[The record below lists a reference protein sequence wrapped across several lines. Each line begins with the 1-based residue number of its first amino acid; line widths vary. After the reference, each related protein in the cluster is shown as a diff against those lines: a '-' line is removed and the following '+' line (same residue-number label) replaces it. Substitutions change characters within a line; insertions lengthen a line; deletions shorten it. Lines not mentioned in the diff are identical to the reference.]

1 MKRNLTPK
9 YFLLLLL
16 LSALVLTAVGCST
29 AESAG
34 TIITKTHEITESF
47 TAISVECSECSISV
61 LPSTGSGISVVC
73 KEREK
78 YPHKVTVKNGCLTIE
93 EPNRTELIN
102 IFSLVGD
109 HTEVLIYVPF
119 EVAAGCSISLESA
132 SGDITLD
139 KDFVFTRGDLET
151 ASGTVICNAS
161 FHGDLSIDDASG
173 DVFLRGSTYGDI
185 EIDAASGHIAL
196 EGLREAEEISLE
208 CASGNILLNTVQC
221 KSLDAETA
229 SGKLTLEDV
238 VAEKEL
244 AGETVSGAIILS
256 RCDAEKYDLESA
268 SGDIQGSVL
277 RPMHFITDSASG
289 RINVPNTD
297 GDPCRLT
304 TASGNIT
311 ITIEE

>member
-1 MKRNLTPK
+1 MKIKCTFRG
-9 YFLLLLL
+9 FLLLFLL
-16 LSALVLTAVGCST
+16 LSLTITAVGCT
-29 AESAG
+29 TTESAG
-34 TIITKTHEITESF
+34 TITTKTHEITQDF
-47 TAISVECSECSISV
+47 TAISVECSECKISV
-61 LPSTGSGISVVC
+61 LPSTGNGVSVVC

-78 YPHKVTVKNGCLTIE
+78 YPHQVFVKDGCLTVE

-102 IFSLVGD
+102 IFSLAGE
-109 HTEVLIYVPF
+109 HTEVLVYVPF

-139 KDFVFTRGDLET
+139 KDLVFTRGDLET

-161 FHGDLSIDDASG
+161 FHSDLSIDAASG

-185 EIDAASGHIAL
+185 EIDAASGHITL
-196 EGLREAEEISLE
+196 EGLMEAEEISLE
-208 CASGNILLNTVQC
+208 CASGNILLNTIQC

-244 AGETVSGAIILS
+244 AGETVSGAIILN

-277 RPMHFITDSASG
+277 RPMRFITDSASG

>member
-1 MKRNLTPK
+1 MKIKCTFK
-9 YFLLLLL
+9 GFLLLFLL
-16 LSALVLTAVGCST
+16 LSLTITAVGCT
-29 AESAG
+29 TTESAG
-34 TIITKTHEITESF
+34 TITTKTHEITQDF
-47 TAISVECSECSISV
+47 TAISVECSECNISI
-61 LPSTGSGISVVC
+61 LPSTGNGVSVVC

-78 YPHKVTVKNGCLTIE
+78 YPHQVFVKDGCLTVE

-102 IFSLVGD
+102 IFSLTGE
-109 HTEVLIYVPF
+109 HTEVLVYVPF

-139 KDFVFTRGDLET
+139 KDLVFTRGDLET
-151 ASGTVICNAS
+151 ASGAVTCNAS
-161 FHGDLSIDDASG
+161 FHSDLSIDNASG

-185 EIDAASGHIAL
+185 EIDAASGHITL

-208 CASGNILLNTVQC
+208 CASGSIYLTKVQC
-221 KSLDAETA
+221 RDLDAETA
-229 SGKLTLEDV
+229 SGKLSLKDV
-238 VAEKEL
+238 VAEKEI

-277 RPMHFITDSASG
+277 RPMRFITDSASG

>member
-1 MKRNLTPK
+1 MKIKCTFK
-9 YFLLLLL
+9 GFLLLFLL
-16 LSALVLTAVGCST
+16 LSFTVTAVGCT
-29 AESAG
+29 TTESAG
-34 TIITKTHEITESF
+34 TITTKTHEITQDF
-47 TAISVECSECSISV
+47 TAISVECSECNISI
-61 LPSTGSGISVVC
+61 LPSTGKGVTVVC

-78 YPHKVTVKNGCLTIE
+78 YPHQVFVKDGCLTVE

-102 IFSLVGD
+102 IFSLTGER
-109 HTEVLIYVPF
+109 TEVLIYVPV
-119 EVAAGCSISLESA
+119 EVAAECSISLESA

-139 KDFVFTRGDLET
+139 NSFVFTRGDLET
-151 ASGTVICNAS
+151 ASGSVICNAS
-161 FHGDLSIDDASG
+161 FNGDLSIDDASG

-196 EGLREAEEISLE
+196 EGLMEAEEISLE
-208 CASGNILLNTVQC
+208 CASGNIRLNKVQC

-238 VAEKEL
+238 VAEKEI

-268 SGDIQGSVL
+268 SGNIQGSVL
-277 RPMHFITDSASG
+277 RPMRFIADSASG

-297 GDPCRLT
+297 GEPCRLT